1 MSKSPDTTDGAVLDQ
16 SPKAEIG
23 QVAPKAL
30 RDRVED
36 MFPGDFTV
44 PGTYYRGTITA
55 TVQRSGMHILAQAMD
70 GEKPRAEISRVLA
83 ASNRGV
89 RSLYRLFRTDHMDR
103 VIELSVP
110 EVDGEYGE
118 VQLSGLQVSEY
129 TPQRLLEEAKTMG
142 VI

>member
-1 MSKSPDTTDGAVLDQ
+1 
-16 SPKAEIG
+16 
-23 QVAPKAL
+23 
-30 RDRVED
+30 
-36 MFPGDFTV
+36 
-44 PGTYYRGTITA
+44 
-55 TVQRSGMHILAQAMD
+55 MHILAQAMD